1 MFSSAET
8 AAVIFG
14 MAVVTYLTR
23 ASGFYLVSRVKVSGR
38 LEAFLNAIPGT
49 VLVSLVAPVVLAS
62 GPAESAASLATILT
76 AWKSR
81 SLPLA
86 MVVGVVVVWIL
97 RRFIQP
103 SLPVVSP

>member
-1 MFSSAET
+1 MFSNTET

-23 ASGFYLVSRVKVSGR
+23 ISGFYLISRVKVSGR
-38 LEAFLNAIPGT
+38 LEAFLNAIPGA
-49 VLVSLVAPVVLAS
+49 VLVSIVAPVVLAS
-62 GPAESAASLATILT
+62 GPAESVASLATGLT

-86 MVVGVVVVWIL
+86 MIVGIVVVWLL
-97 RRFIQP
+97 RWFIQS
-103 SLPVVSP
+103 SLPAVSS

>member
-1 MFSSAET
+1 MFSNTET
-8 AAVIFG
+8 AIVIFG

-23 ASGFYLVSRVKVSGR
+23 ISGFYLVSRIKVSGR

-49 VLVSLVAPVVLAS
+49 VIVSIVAPVVLAS
-62 GPAESAASLATILT
+62 GPAESAASLATVLT

-86 MVVGVVVVWIL
+86 MVVGVATVWVL
-97 RRFIQP
+97 RRFI
-103 SLPVVSP
+103 